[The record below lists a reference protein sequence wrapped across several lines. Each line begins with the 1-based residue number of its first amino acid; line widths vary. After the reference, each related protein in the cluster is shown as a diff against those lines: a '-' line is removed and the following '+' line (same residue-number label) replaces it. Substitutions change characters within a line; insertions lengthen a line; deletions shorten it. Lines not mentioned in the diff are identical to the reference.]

1 MKRTKTLLLSCLITM
16 LVGLG
21 LFFWLLPSKQAAK
34 PVTIGKDS
42 DSVVFVQPKAVVN
55 DTAKDIN
62 VIRDYY
68 RLYLKRANGQD
79 ISVHD
84 ERRFLTQTLIDKLC
98 YRDGMTYLPLFP
110 LEDNNDPRWSLDDL
124 KIRSVGEG
132 WYSIQLY
139 DHKRKRDCNLA
150 FRMVT
155 DKYGQRKIGFAYQ
168 YGQATEFSDADI
180 YKKLVK
186 MDEHPKDEIAFLKA
200 FIRSYLS
207 LNLTIDLDA
216 PAYRKYL
223 CDKFVKAGAG
233 VYKSEYSGNYLIDWL
248 DGPNIDYLSSS
259 PVYSI
264 VADKE
269 GEGYFIVPEG
279 AAPYEGYYV
288 EVGKRDGHYYIMQYG
303 TTDPYKEPS
312 DDIEPVTIEG

>member
-1 MKRTKTLLLSCLITM
+1 M
-16 LVGLG
+16 
-21 LFFWLLPSKQAAK
+21 
-34 PVTIGKDS
+34 
-42 DSVVFVQPKAVVN
+42 
-55 DTAKDIN
+55 
-62 VIRDYY
+62 VIR
-68 RLYLKRANGQD
+68 R
-79 ISVHD
+79 
-84 ERRFLTQTLIDKLC
+84 
-98 YRDGMTYLPLFP
+98 
-110 LEDNNDPRWSLDDL
+110 L
-124 KIRSVGEG
+124 KIRSVGES

-155 DKYGQRKIGFAYQ
+155 DKDGQRKIGFAYQ

-223 CDKFVKAGAG
+223 CEKFVKDGEG
-233 VYKSEYSGNYLIDWL
+233 VYKSPYSGNYQIDWL
-248 DGPNIDYLSSS
+248 DSPGIDYLSDIPSF
-259 PVYSI
+259 SI
-264 VADKE
+264 VPDKE
-269 GEGYFIVPEG
+269 GEGYFVIPEG
-279 AAPYEGYYV
+279 VATYEGYYV
-288 EVGKRDGHYYIMQYG
+288 NVGKRNGHYYIMQYG
-303 TTDPYKEPS
+303 TTDPDIEPS

>member
-1 MKRTKTLLLSCLITM
+1 
-16 LVGLG
+16 
-21 LFFWLLPSKQAAK
+21 
-34 PVTIGKDS
+34 
-42 DSVVFVQPKAVVN
+42 
-55 DTAKDIN
+55 
-62 VIRDYY
+62 
-68 RLYLKRANGQD
+68 
-79 ISVHD
+79 
-84 ERRFLTQTLIDKLC
+84 
-98 YRDGMTYLPLFP
+98 MTYLPLFP
-110 LEDNNDPRWSLDDL
+110 LDGNKDLRWSLDDL

-132 WYSIQLY
+132 WYSTQLY

-155 DKYGQRKIGFAYQ
+155 DKDGQRKIGFAYQ

-207 LNLTIDLDA
+207 LNLTIDLNA

-223 CDKFVKAGAG
+223 CEKFVKAGAG

-264 VADKE
+264 IADKE

-288 EVGKRDGHYYIMQYG
+288 KVGKRDGHYYITQYG

-312 DDIEPVTIEG
+312 EDIEPIAIEE

>member
-1 MKRTKTLLLSCLITM
+1 MKRTKTLLLSCLITV

-21 LFFWLLPSKQAAK
+21 LFFWLLPSKQTAK
-34 PVTIGKDS
+34 PVTIEKDS

-55 DTAKDIN
+55 DTTKDIN

-79 ISVHD
+79 ISVHE

-110 LEDNNDPRWSLDDL
+110 LDGNKDLRWSLDDL

-132 WYSIQLY
+132 WYSTQLY

-155 DKYGQRKIGFAYQ
+155 DKDGQRKIGFAYQ

-207 LNLTIDLDA
+207 LNLTIDLNA

-223 CDKFVKAGAG
+223 CEKFVKAGAG

-264 VADKE
+264 IADKE

-288 EVGKRDGHYYIMQYG
+288 KVGKRDGHYYITQYG

-312 DDIEPVTIEG
+312 EDIEPVAVEE

>member
-1 MKRTKTLLLSCLITM
+1 MKRTKTLLLSCLITV

-21 LFFWLLPSKQAAK
+21 LLIWLLPSKQTAK
-34 PVTIGKDS
+34 PVTIEKDS
-42 DSVVFVQPKAVVN
+42 ESVVFVQPKAVVN
-55 DTAKDIN
+55 DTTKDIN

-68 RLYLKRANGQD
+68 RLYLKRTNGQD
-79 ISVHD
+79 ISVHE

-110 LEDNNDPRWSLDDL
+110 LEDNKDLRWSLDDL
-124 KIRSVGEG
+124 KIRSVGES

-155 DKYGQRKIGFAYQ
+155 DKDGQRKIGYAYQ

-186 MDEHPKDEIAFLKA
+186 MNGHPKDEIAFLKA

-207 LNLTIDLDA
+207 LNLMIDLDA
-216 PAYRKYL
+216 PAYRRYL
-223 CDKFVKAGAG
+223 CEKFVKAGEG
-233 VYKSEYSGNYLIDWL
+233 VYKSKYSGNYRIDWL
-248 DGPNIDYLSSS
+248 DSPDIDYLSSVPS
-259 PVYSI
+259 FSVIP
-264 VADKE
+264 DKE
-269 GEGYFIVPEG
+269 GEGYFIVSEG

-288 EVGKRDGHYYIMQYG
+288 KVGKRDGHYYITQYG

-312 DDIEPVTIEG
+312 EDIEPIAIEE

>member
-1 MKRTKTLLLSCLITM
+1 MKRTKTLLLSCLITV

-21 LFFWLLPSKQAAK
+21 LFFWLLPSKQTAK
-34 PVTIGKDS
+34 PVTIAKDS
-42 DSVVFVQPKAVVN
+42 DSVVSVLPKAVVD
-55 DTAKDIN
+55 DTTKDIN
-62 VIRDYY
+62 VIREYY
-68 RLYLKRANGQD
+68 RLYLKRADGQG
-79 ISVHD
+79 ISMRE

-98 YRDGMTYLPLFP
+98 YCDGTNYLPLFP
-110 LEDNNDPRWSLDDL
+110 LEDNRDPRWSLDNL
-124 KIRSVGEG
+124 KIRSEG
-132 WYSIQLY
+132 GNWYSIQLY
-139 DHKRKRDCNLA
+139 DHKLKSNCNLA

-155 DKYGQRKIGFAYQ
+155 DKDGQRKIGFAYQ

-207 LNLTIDLDA
+207 LNLTIDLNA

-223 CDKFVKAGAG
+223 CEKFVKAGAG

-264 VADKE
+264 IADKE

-288 EVGKRDGHYYIMQYG
+288 KVGKRDGHYYITQYG

-312 DDIEPVTIEG
+312 EDIEPIAVEE

>member
-1 MKRTKTLLLSCLITM
+1 MKRTKTLLLSCLITV

-21 LFFWLLPSKQAAK
+21 LFFWLLPSKQTAK
-34 PVTIGKDS
+34 PVTIEKDS

-55 DTAKDIN
+55 DTTKDIN

-79 ISVHD
+79 ISVHE

-110 LEDNNDPRWSLDDL
+110 LDGNKDLRWSLDDL

-132 WYSIQLY
+132 WYSTQLY

-155 DKYGQRKIGFAYQ
+155 DKDGQRKIGFAYQ

-207 LNLTIDLDA
+207 LNLTIDLNA

-223 CDKFVKAGAG
+223 CEKFVKAGAG

-264 VADKE
+264 IADKE

-288 EVGKRDGHYYIMQYG
+288 KVGKRDGHYYITQYG

-312 DDIEPVTIEG
+312 EDIEPIAIEE

>member
-1 MKRTKTLLLSCLITM
+1 MKRTKSLLLSCLITV

-21 LFFWLLPSKQAAK
+21 LFFWLLPSKQTAK
-34 PVTIGKDS
+34 PVTIEKDS

-55 DTAKDIN
+55 DTTKDIN
-62 VIRDYY
+62 VIRTYY

-79 ISVHD
+79 ISVHE

-110 LEDNNDPRWSLDDL
+110 LDDNKDLRWSLDDL
-124 KIRSVGEG
+124 KIRSVGES

-155 DKYGQRKIGFAYQ
+155 DKDGQRKIGFAYQ

-186 MDEHPKDEIAFLKA
+186 MDEHSKDEIAFLKA

-207 LNLTIDLDA
+207 LNLTIDLNA

-223 CDKFVKAGAG
+223 CEKFVKAGAG

-264 VADKE
+264 IADKE

-288 EVGKRDGHYYIMQYG
+288 KVGKRDGHYYITQYG

-312 DDIEPVTIEG
+312 EDIEPIAIEE

>member
-1 MKRTKTLLLSCLITM
+1 MKRTKTLLLSCLITV

-21 LFFWLLPSKQAAK
+21 LFFWLLPSKQIAK
-34 PVTIGKDS
+34 PVTIEKDS
-42 DSVVFVQPKAVVN
+42 ASVVFVQPKAVVN
-55 DTAKDIN
+55 NTTKDIN

-79 ISVHD
+79 ISVHE

-110 LEDNNDPRWSLDDL
+110 LDDNKDLRWSLDDL
-124 KIRSVGEG
+124 KIRSVGES

-155 DKYGQRKIGFAYQ
+155 DKDGQRKIGFAYQ
-168 YGQATEFSDADI
+168 YGQATDFSDADI

-223 CDKFVKAGAG
+223 CEKFVKAGAG

-248 DGPNIDYLSSS
+248 DSPNIDYLSSS

-264 VADKE
+264 IADKE

-279 AAPYEGYYV
+279 AALYEGYYV
-288 EVGKRDGHYYIMQYG
+288 KVGKRDGHYYITQYG

-312 DDIEPVTIEG
+312 EDIEPVAVEE

>member
-1 MKRTKTLLLSCLITM
+1 MKRIKTLLLSCLITV

-21 LFFWLLPSKQAAK
+21 LLFWLLPSKQTTK
-34 PVTIGKDS
+34 LVTIAKDS
-42 DSVVFVQPKAVVN
+42 DSIASVLPKAVVN
-55 DTAKDIN
+55 DTTKDIN

-68 RLYLKRANGQD
+68 RLYLKRADGQD
-79 ISVHD
+79 ISIRE

-110 LEDNNDPRWSLDDL
+110 LDDNKDLRWSLDDL
-124 KIRSVGEG
+124 KIRSVGES

-139 DHKRKRDCNLA
+139 DHKLKSNCNLA
-150 FRMVT
+150 LRMVT
-155 DKYGQRKIGFAYQ
+155 DKDGQRRIGYAYQ

-186 MDEHPKDEIAFLKA
+186 MDEYPKDEIAFLKA

-223 CDKFVKAGAG
+223 CEKFVKDGEG
-233 VYKSEYSGNYLIDWL
+233 VYKSQYSGNYQIDWL
-248 DGPNIDYLSSS
+248 DSPGIDYLSDIPSF
-259 PVYSI
+259 SI
-264 VADKE
+264 VPDKE
-269 GEGYFIVPEG
+269 GEGYFVIPEG
-279 AAPYEGYYV
+279 VATYEGYYV
-288 EVGKRDGHYYIMQYG
+288 NVGKRNGHYYIMQYG
-303 TTDPYKEPS
+303 TTDPDIEPS

>member
-1 MKRTKTLLLSCLITM
+1 MKRTKSLLLSCLITM

-21 LFFWLLPSKQAAK
+21 LFFWLLPSKQTAK
-34 PVTIGKDS
+34 PVTIEKDS
-42 DSVVFVQPKAVVN
+42 ESVVFVQPKAVVN
-55 DTAKDIN
+55 DTTKDIN

-79 ISVHD
+79 ISVHE

-110 LEDNNDPRWSLDDL
+110 LEDNKDLRWSLDDL
-124 KIRSVGEG
+124 KIRSVGES

-155 DKYGQRKIGFAYQ
+155 DKDGQRKIGFAYQ

-207 LNLTIDLDA
+207 LNLTIDLNA
-216 PAYRKYL
+216 PAYRKL
-223 CDKFVKAGAG
+223 LL
-233 VYKSEYSGNYLIDWL
+233 SG
-248 DGPNIDYLSSS
+248 
-259 PVYSI
+259 
-264 VADKE
+264 K
-269 GEGYFIVPEG
+269 
-279 AAPYEGYYV
+279 
-288 EVGKRDGHYYIMQYG
+288 
-303 TTDPYKEPS
+303 T
-312 DDIEPVTIEG
+312 

>member
-1 MKRTKTLLLSCLITM
+1 MKRTKTLLLSCLITV

-21 LFFWLLPSKQAAK
+21 LFFWLLPSKQTAK
-34 PVTIGKDS
+34 PVTIEKDS
-42 DSVVFVQPKAVVN
+42 DSVIFVQPKAVVN
-55 DTAKDIN
+55 DTTKDIN
-62 VIRDYY
+62 VIRAYY

-79 ISVHD
+79 ISVHE

-110 LEDNNDPRWSLDDL
+110 LDDNKDLRWSLDDL
-124 KIRSVGEG
+124 KIRSVGES

-155 DKYGQRKIGFAYQ
+155 DKDGQRKIGFAYQ
-168 YGQATEFSDADI
+168 YGQVTEFSDADI

-207 LNLTIDLDA
+207 LNLTIDLNA

-223 CDKFVKAGAG
+223 CEKFVNAGAG

-264 VADKE
+264 IADKE

-288 EVGKRDGHYYIMQYG
+288 KVGKRDGHYYITQYG

-312 DDIEPVTIEG
+312 EDIEPIAVEE

>member
-1 MKRTKTLLLSCLITM
+1 MKRTKSLLLSCLITV

-21 LFFWLLPSKQAAK
+21 LFFWLLPSKQTAK
-34 PVTIGKDS
+34 PVTIEKDS

-55 DTAKDIN
+55 DTTKDIN

-79 ISVHD
+79 ISIHD

-110 LEDNNDPRWSLDDL
+110 LEDNKDLRWSLDDL
-124 KIRSVGEG
+124 KIRSMGES

-150 FRMVT
+150 LRMVT
-155 DKYGQRKIGFAYQ
+155 DKDGQRKIGFAYQ

-207 LNLTIDLDA
+207 LNLTIDLNA

-223 CDKFVKAGAG
+223 CEKFVKAGAG

-264 VADKE
+264 IADKD

-279 AAPYEGYYV
+279 AALYEGYYV
-288 EVGKRDGHYYIMQYG
+288 KVGKRDGHYYITQYG
-303 TTDPYKEPS
+303 ITDPYKEPS
-312 DDIEPVTIEG
+312 EDIEPVAVEE

>member
-1 MKRTKTLLLSCLITM
+1 MKRTKTLLLSCLITV

-21 LFFWLLPSKQAAK
+21 LLFWLLPSKQTTK
-34 PVTIGKDS
+34 LVTIAKDS
-42 DSVVFVQPKAVVN
+42 DSIASVLPKAVVN
-55 DTAKDIN
+55 NTTKDIN

-68 RLYLKRANGQD
+68 RLYLKRVDGQD
-79 ISVHD
+79 ISIRE

-98 YRDGMTYLPLFP
+98 YCDGTNYLPLFP
-110 LEDNNDPRWSLDDL
+110 LKDNRDPRWSLDNL
-124 KIRSVGEG
+124 KIRSEG
-132 WYSIQLY
+132 GNWYSIQLY
-139 DHKRKRDCNLA
+139 DHKLKSNCNLA
-150 FRMVT
+150 LRMVT
-155 DKYGQRKIGFAYQ
+155 DKDGQRRIGYAYQ
-168 YGQATEFSDADI
+168 YGQASDFSDADI

-207 LNLTIDLDA
+207 LNLTIDLNA

-223 CDKFVKAGAG
+223 CEKFVKAGAG

-264 VADKE
+264 IADKE
-269 GEGYFIVPEG
+269 GEGCFIVPEG
-279 AAPYEGYYV
+279 AALYEGYYV
-288 EVGKRDGHYYIMQYG
+288 KVGKRDGHYYITQYG
-303 TTDPYKEPS
+303 TTDPDIEPS

>member
-1 MKRTKTLLLSCLITM
+1 MKRTKTLLLSCLITV

-21 LFFWLLPSKQAAK
+21 LFFWLLPSKQTAK
-34 PVTIGKDS
+34 PVTIEEDS

-55 DTAKDIN
+55 DTTKDIN

-79 ISVHD
+79 ISVHE

-110 LEDNNDPRWSLDDL
+110 LDDNKDLRWSLDDL
-124 KIRSVGEG
+124 KIRSVGES

-155 DKYGQRKIGFAYQ
+155 DKDGQRKIGFAYQ

-207 LNLTIDLDA
+207 LNLTIDLNA

-223 CDKFVKAGAG
+223 CEKFVKAGAG

-248 DGPNIDYLSSS
+248 VLILIIFQVPQ
-259 PVYSI
+259 SI
-264 VADKE
+264 PLLQIKKE
-269 GEGYFIVPEG
+269 
-279 AAPYEGYYV
+279 
-288 EVGKRDGHYYIMQYG
+288 RG
-303 TTDPYKEPS
+303 TL
-312 DDIEPVTIEG
+312 

>member
-1 MKRTKTLLLSCLITM
+1 MKQTKTLLLSCLITV

-21 LFFWLLPSKQAAK
+21 LFFWLLPSKQTSK
-34 PVTIGKDS
+34 LVTIAKDS
-42 DSVVFVQPKAVVN
+42 DSVVSVLPKAVVN
-55 DTAKDIN
+55 DTTKDIN

-68 RLYLKRANGQD
+68 RLYLKRADGQD
-79 ISVHD
+79 ISVRE

-98 YRDGMTYLPLFP
+98 YRDGTTYLPLFP
-110 LEDNNDPRWSLDDL
+110 LEDNNDSRWSLDDL
-124 KIRSVGEG
+124 KIRSVGGG

-139 DHKRKRDCNLA
+139 DHKLKSDCNLA
-150 FRMVT
+150 LRMVT
-155 DKYGQRKIGFAYQ
+155 DKDGQRRIGYAYQ

-223 CDKFVKAGAG
+223 CEKFVKDGEG
-233 VYKSEYSGNYLIDWL
+233 VYKSPYSGNYQIDWL
-248 DGPNIDYLSSS
+248 DSPGTDYLSAY
-259 PVYSI
+259 PIYSI
-264 VADKE
+264 IPDKE
-269 GEGYFIVPEG
+269 KEGYFIIPEG
-279 AAPYEGYYV
+279 AESYEGYYLK
-288 EVGKRDGHYYIMQYG
+288 VGKRNGHYYIIQYG
-303 TTDPYKEPS
+303 TIDPNKEPS
-312 DDIEPVTIEG
+312 EEIEPVVVEE

>member
-1 MKRTKTLLLSCLITM
+1 MKRTKKLFLSCLITV
-16 LVGLG
+16 LLGLG
-21 LFFWLLPSKQAAK
+21 LLFWLIPSTQSSKA
-34 PVTIGKDS
+34 VTIAKGTDT
-42 DSVVFVQPKAVVN
+42 VVAVRKKAVEN
-55 DTAKDIN
+55 DTTKDLKI
-62 VIRDYY
+62 IRDYY
-68 RLYLKRANGQD
+68 SLYLNKANRQD
-79 ISVHD
+79 ISVRE

-98 YRDGMTYLPLFP
+98 YRDGTTYLPLFP
-110 LEDNNDPRWSLDDL
+110 LEDKDEPRWSMDDL
-124 KIRSVGEG
+124 KIRPEG
-132 WYSIQLY
+132 GSWYSIQLY
-139 DHKRKRDCNLA
+139 DHKRKGDCNLA
-150 FRMVT
+150 LRMIT
-155 DKYGQRKIGFAYQ
+155 DKDGQRKIGYAYQ
-168 YGQATEFSDADI
+168 YGQSTEFSDADI

-186 MDEHPKDEIAFLKA
+186 MNGHPKDEIAYLKA

-207 LNLTIDLDA
+207 LNLTIDLNA

-223 CDKFVKAGAG
+223 CEKFVKAGAG

-264 VADKE
+264 IADKE

-288 EVGKRDGHYYIMQYG
+288 KVGKRDGHYYITQYG

-312 DDIEPVTIEG
+312 EDIEPIAIEE